1 MSAIV
6 QRIAA
11 ISVPAPAAQHDGF
24 FAHHGLWAPGVRMF
38 RNLRFAAKA
47 AIISMVFVLP
57 IVVLLG
63 WQLKSQFDQ
72 SMQARM
78 DATRQHVEIAH
89 GLIAWAHAQ
98 ETGGRMTRE
107 QAQQIARQAVAT
119 LRYDGNE
126 YFWIN
131 DMQPR
136 MVMHPIRPELDGKD
150 LSGMRDPNGLAL
162 FDAFVATVRKGGE
175 GFVAYQWPKPG
186 SEAPVDRISYVKGY
200 APWGWIVGSGIYT
213 GDLREVALRL
223 LAWYGTIVCI
233 GLLIAG
239 YLFRSFYLVMDGGLK
254 ETRRHLRAMTAGDL
268 TTSPSPWGNDEPAQL
283 MHELRRM
290 QDSLR
295 SIVANV
301 RGTSDTVVRSSGE
314 IAGDA
319 ADLSARTEQAA
330 ASLERSAASMEQI
343 AAMVKT
349 TSEHTEEASRVARRN
364 ADAAIEGG
372 RVMRDVVA
380 TMEGIH
386 ASSAKIGEIIGT
398 IDGIAF
404 QTNILAL
411 NAAVEAA
418 RAGDQG
424 RGFAVVAGEVRML
437 AQRCTEAAKEIKT
450 LIGSGVARI
459 DAGTGIVRRA
469 GSKIEDI
476 VASSQRVSD
485 LLGEIATGA
494 REQSLGIGRIGQAIQ
509 DLDRM
514 TQQNAA
520 RVEQTAAAAAQM
532 NDQANTLAAE
542 VARFRLPQGA

>member
-1 MSAIV
+1 MSAIP
-6 QRIAA
+6 QRAIA
-11 ISVPAPAAQHDGF
+11 VPARAESPHSDGF
-24 FAHHGLWAPGVRMF
+24 FAHHGMWAPGVRMF
-38 RNLRFAAKA
+38 RSLRFAAKA
-47 AIISMVFVLP
+47 AIISIVFVLP
-57 IVVLLG
+57 VAVLLG
-63 WQLKSQFDQ
+63 WQLKLQFDQ

-107 QAQQIARQAVAT
+107 QAQQVARDAVAH

-136 MVMHPIRPELDGKD
+136 MVMHPFKPELDGKD
-150 LSGMRDPNGLAL
+150 LSGMKDPNGLAL
-162 FDAFVATVRKGGE
+162 FNAFVATVRQSGE
-175 GFVAYQWPKPG
+175 GFVAHQWPKAG
-186 SEAPVDRISYVKGY
+186 AEMAADNISYVKGF
-200 APWGWIVGSGIYT
+200 APWGWIVGSGVYV
-213 GDLREVALRL
+213 GDLRDAALRRVV
-223 LAWYGTIVCI
+223 WYGALICV

-268 TTSPSPWGNDEPAQL
+268 TTSPSPWGRDEPAQL
-283 MHELRRM
+283 MHELHRM
-290 QDSLR
+290 QEALR

-301 RGTSDTVVRSSGE
+301 RGNSDTIVRSSAE
-314 IAGDA
+314 IASGA
-319 ADLSARTEQAA
+319 SDLAARTEQVAA
-330 ASLERSAASMEQI
+330 NVERSAASVEQI
-343 AAMVKT
+343 AAMVRA
-349 TSEHTEEASRVARRN
+349 TSEHTDEASRMARQNARVAT
-364 ADAAIEGG
+364 EGG

-386 ASSAKIGEIIGT
+386 ASSAQIGEIIGT

-411 NAAVEAA
+411 NAAVKAA

-437 AQRCTEAAKEIKT
+437 AQRCTEAAKQIKA
-450 LIGSGVARI
+450 LIGSSVEKI
-459 DAGTGIVRRA
+459 EAGTGIVRTA
-469 GSKIEDI
+469 GTTIADI
-476 VASSQRVSD
+476 IASSQRVSD

-494 REQSLGIGRIGQAIQ
+494 REQSMGIGRIGQAMR

-514 TQQNAA
+514 TQHNAA
-520 RVEQTAAAAAQM
+520 RVEQTAAAAAAM
-532 NDQANTLAAE
+532 NDQANALAAA
-542 VARFRLPQGA
+542 VARFRLPQGP